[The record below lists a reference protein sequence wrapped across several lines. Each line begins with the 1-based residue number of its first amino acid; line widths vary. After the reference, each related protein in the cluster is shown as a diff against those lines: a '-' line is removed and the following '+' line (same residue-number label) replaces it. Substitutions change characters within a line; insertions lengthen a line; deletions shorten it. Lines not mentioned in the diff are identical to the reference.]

1 MRYLSIDIET
11 TGLVAGQNEMV
22 EFGAVVEDMTS
33 DTHVDNLQSFRA
45 VIISR
50 EGEYRIS
57 PFVMKMHTSLFET
70 IGSADRNRLELDGYY
85 SAEEHSPEKMSFVCY
100 ANELENLFQRWVS
113 AQEVTTPKGKI
124 IPAGKNFF
132 GFDYNFI
139 KVAMPKIKFHHRG
152 LDPVTYFLKPTDRKP
167 PDLQLCCER
176 ADLAMTNYH
185 TAVGDAKMVIEL
197 MRIGMKRCGL
207 LA

>member
-1 MRYLSIDIET
+1 MRYLSIDVET

-22 EFGAVVEDMTS
+22 EFGAVAEDITAPIA
-33 DTHVDNLQSFRA
+33 VDNLPSFRA

-57 PFVMKMHTSLFET
+57 PFVMKMHTSLFEA
-70 IGSADRNRLELDGYY
+70 IGSADRETLERDDYY
-85 SAEEHSPEKMSFVCY
+85 PTEENTTKHMSFVCY
-100 ANELENLFQRWVS
+100 PDALQHLFHRWV
-113 AQEVTTPKGKI
+113 ATQDVCTAKGKI
-124 IPAGKNFF
+124 IPAGKNFY

-139 KVAMPKIKFHHRG
+139 KVVMPEVRFHRRC
-152 LDPVTYFLKPTDRKP
+152 LDPVTYFLKKTDRKP

-176 ADLAMTNYH
+176 ADLAMSNYH

-197 MRIGMKRCGL
+197 IRVGMERCGL
-207 LA
+207 LV